1 MNKYDTIKSR
11 VDRISDTSCL
21 KADQLPTSAKV
32 EVCGKCTLNCKFCIN
47 KSLKENGERQQTM
60 SNDMFDIVLKFL
72 KTIPTLTEVGL
83 FYIGESGLDVN
94 LPYRY
99 KRLKELGYFTYL
111 TTNGTVCDTILK
123 SIPYVDSLKVSW
135 NYANLADFKNK
146 TMANAFMYDNIQAN
160 ISKFFDE
167 CHRFGKQLTVS
178 TIVDTNKD
186 DYSDVLKMLKF
197 DQHYWLPLQSQYDVN
212 ENAVGGVVGQ
222 YDNQRQAIPCWSL
235 FKSLYVDVD
244 GNVRQCCY
252 GHTEQHVLYNIKNV
266 NAFYLPKQLIELR
279 KMHLNGIVPT
289 ICKNCK

>member
-1 MNKYDTIKSR
+1 
-11 VDRISDTSCL
+11 
-21 KADQLPTSAKV
+21 
-32 EVCGKCTLNCKFCIN
+32 
-47 KSLKENGERQQTM
+47 M

-83 FYIGESGLDVN
+83 FYIGESGLDAN

-212 ENAVGGVVGQ
+212 ENAVGGVVG
-222 YDNQRQAIPCWSL
+222 
-235 FKSLYVDVD
+235 
-244 GNVRQCCY
+244 
-252 GHTEQHVLYNIKNV
+252 
-266 NAFYLPKQLIELR
+266 
-279 KMHLNGIVPT
+279 
-289 ICKNCK
+289 